1 MLSPSVSLCLSLL
14 CAGCSARLYAARP
27 LFSPP
32 VVIENGQLSAL
43 RHVLCEKQGEEQY
56 IAL

>member
-1 MLSPSVSLCLSLL
+1 MLSLSLAPFPLLSSVSRSLL
-14 CAGCSARLYAARP
+14 
-27 LFSPP
+27 SPP

-43 RHVLCEKQGEEQY
+43 RHVLRGKQGEEQY

>member
-1 MLSPSVSLCLSLL
+1 MLSPSLSLSCAVFSAFLFVFLSLSLL
-14 CAGCSARLYAARP
+14 SL
-27 LFSPP
+27 P

>member
-1 MLSPSVSLCLSLL
+1 MLSLSL
-14 CAGCSARLYAARP
+14 A
-27 LFSPP
+27 LFSLLFSLSHSLISPP

-43 RHVLCEKQGEEQY
+43 RHVLCGKQGEEQY